1 MSGRYQ
7 SWGYDEAGWRD
18 NQLTF
23 GVTHLFT
30 SMTSFMF
37 NFDTYLPDEG
47 DNKHG
52 MSMYLQVMFLISTV
66 LFFMLVIL
74 LKM

>member
-1 MSGRYQ
+1 
-7 SWGYDEAGWRD
+7 
-18 NQLTF
+18 
-23 GVTHLFT
+23 
-30 SMTSFMF
+30 MTSFMF